1 MEHIYLQNKSMVE
14 SCADKLCRR
23 FHCEHL
29 REDLVSAGTLAV
41 LTYADRYKTDSE
53 ATLSTF
59 LYPYIVG
66 AMKRELENNL
76 YPVSLSKRE
85 FEALRVQGYL
95 SFLSLDEQ
103 YDDNGEPV
111 VQVKDARLDVEQIV
125 LHQIYLEVLEKEFH
139 NLSFKEREILGGFF
153 GAFSHEQRSLAD
165 LGEQFD
171 LTENAA
177 AKAKDKARKKLTDA
191 CFDGQI
197 GIWLSARK
205 AIKDVQK
212 NKVPISV
219 RGLFGPFTSL
229 CMARYGVRV
238 D

>member
-1 MEHIYLQNKSMVE
+1 MQHIYLQNKEMVE
-14 SCADKLCRR
+14 ACADKLCRR
-23 FHCEHL
+23 FHCEQL
-29 REDLVSAGTLAV
+29 REDSISAGTLAV
-41 LTYADRYKTDSE
+41 LTYAGRYSPDSE

-66 AMKRELENNL
+66 AMKRELENSL

-103 YDDNGEPV
+103 YDDNGEPI
-111 VQVKDARLDVEQIV
+111 VQIKDTRVDVEQIV
-125 LHQIYLEVLEKEFH
+125 LHQIYLEVLEKEFD

-153 GAFSHEQRSLAD
+153 GVFGYEQRTLAD

-177 AKAKDKARKKLTDA
+177 AKAKDNSLNKLTEA
-191 CFDGQI
+191 CFNGEI
-197 GIWLSARK
+197 GVLQSAQ
-205 AIKDVQK
+205 A
-212 NKVPISV
+212 S
-219 RGLFGPFTSL
+219 GH
-229 CMARYGVRV
+229 
-238 D
+238 

>member
-1 MEHIYLQNKSMVE
+1 MESIYLQNKEMVE
-14 SCADKLCRR
+14 ACADKLCRQ
-23 FHCEHL
+23 FHCEQL
-29 REDLVSAGTLAV
+29 REDLISTGALAV
-41 LTYADRYKTDSE
+41 LTYADRYSPNGE

-59 LYPYIVG
+59 LYPYIIG
-66 AMKRELENNL
+66 AMKRELENSL

-95 SFLSLDEQ
+95 YFLSLDEQ

-111 VQVKDARLDVEQIV
+111 VQIGDVRADVEQIV
-125 LHQIYLEVLEKEFH
+125 LHQIYLEVLEKEFD

-153 GAFSHEQRSLAD
+153 GVFGYEQRTLAD

-177 AKAKDKARKKLTDA
+177 AKAKDKTLKKLTGA
-191 CFDGQI
+191 CFNGEI

-205 AIKDVQK
+205 AIRKAQKDK
-212 NKVPISV
+212 SSTNAKSPV
-219 RGLFGPFTSL
+219 RYF
-229 CMARYGVRV
+229 
-238 D
+238 

>member
-1 MEHIYLQNKSMVE
+1 MEYIYLQNKEMVE
-14 SCADKLCRR
+14 ACADKLCRQ
-23 FHCEHL
+23 FHCEQL
-29 REDLVSAGTLAV
+29 REDLISTGTLAV
-41 LTYADRYKTDSE
+41 LTYADRYSPGGE

-59 LYPYIVG
+59 LYPYIIG

-111 VQVKDARLDVEQIV
+111 VQIRDAHADVEQIV
-125 LHQIYLEVLEKEFH
+125 LRQIYLEIMEQEF
-139 NLSFKEREILGGFF
+139 NKLSFREREMLGGFF
-153 GAFSHEQRSLAD
+153 GVFGYEQQTLAD

-177 AKAKDKARKKLTDA
+177 AKAKDKALKKLTDA

-197 GIWLSARK
+197 GVWLSVRK
-205 AIKDVQK
+205 AIRGAQNSSHLKTQK
-212 NKVPISV
+212 ASPTISNG
-219 RGLFGPFTSL
+219 RCLEIL
-229 CMARYGVRV
+229 C
-238 D
+238 

>member
-1 MEHIYLQNKSMVE
+1 MESIYLQNKEMVE
-14 SCADKLCRR
+14 ACADKLCRQ
-23 FHCEHL
+23 FHCEQL

-41 LTYADRYKTDSE
+41 LIYADRYNPDSE

-66 AMKRELENNL
+66 AMKRELENSL

-95 SFLSLDEQ
+95 SFSSLDEQ
-103 YDDNGEPV
+103 HDDNGKSV
-111 VQVKDARLDVEQIV
+111 VQIRDARADVEQIV
-125 LHQIYLEVLEKEFH
+125 LHQIYLEVLEKEFDK
-139 NLSFKEREILGGFF
+139 LSFKEREILGGFF
-153 GAFSHEQRSLAD
+153 GVFGYEQRTLTD

-177 AKAKDKARKKLTDA
+177 AKAKDKALKKLTDA
-191 CFDGQI
+191 CFNGEI

-205 AIKDVQK
+205 SIRKAQKDKSPTNTKSTVCY
-212 NKVPISV
+212 
-219 RGLFGPFTSL
+219 F
-229 CMARYGVRV
+229 
-238 D
+238 

>member
-1 MEHIYLQNKSMVE
+1 MENIYLRNKEMIE
-14 SCADKLCRR
+14 ACADKLCRQ
-23 FHCEHL
+23 FHCEQL
-29 REDLVSAGTLAV
+29 REDLISAGTLAV
-41 LTYADRYKTDSE
+41 LTYADRYNPGSE

-59 LYPYIVG
+59 LYPYIIG
-66 AMKRELENNL
+66 AMKRELENSL

-85 FEALRVQGYL
+85 FGALREQGHL

-103 YDDNGEPV
+103 HDDNSEPV
-111 VQVKDARLDVEQIV
+111 VQSRDTRVDVEQIV
-125 LHQIYLEVLEKEFH
+125 LHQIYLEAMEKKFG

-153 GAFSHEQRSLAD
+153 GAFGYEQRTLAD

-177 AKAKDKARKKLTDA
+177 AKAKDKALKKLTDA

-205 AIKDVQK
+205 AIREAQRDKSPTNAK
-212 NKVPISV
+212 STV
-219 RGLFGPFTSL
+219 RYF
-229 CMARYGVRV
+229 
-238 D
+238 